1 MVFLAY
7 HKGLLPCLACL
18 IPGVAFADFI
28 DDSHLRLDTRNF
40 YMNRDFRDAGLSDT
54 PRHDGK
60 SQAKAEEWAQGFLMR
75 FNSGYTDGTIGFGLD
90 ALGLVG
96 LKLDSGQGTS
106 GTGLLQ
112 RNPQNGNPA
121 DEFSFLGLTAK
132 ARVSQTVLSVG
143 DHEPVLPVVVR
154 QDTRLLPQTFQ
165 GAQVQSKDID
175 KLMLIGGQFDAV
187 HQRDSGNY
195 DDLSMSAD
203 GSHGGVTTDRFNY
216 AGATYTPITNLELTG
231 YRAEL
236 KDNYSQSIANLVYTL
251 PLGQTAKLKADLRYF
266 DSKGEGR
273 SDIDNRLQGGMFSYL
288 DRGHRLS
295 VSYQDQSGRTGLP
308 YLAGADP
315 WGLNNGTYNYF
326 VRADMDSW
334 QLRYDYD
341 FAAAGLPGLTLMTR
355 YITADGFR
363 VAGRDGRAW
372 ERDIDLGYV
381 IQNGSLKGLG
391 LLWRNATYR
400 SNTTT
405 DVDEN
410 RVRLTYTFNF
420 W

>member
-1 MVFLAY
+1 MFFLASP
-7 HKGLLPCLACL
+7 KGLLPCLACV
-18 IPGVAFADFI
+18 IPSLAFADFI
-28 DDSHLRLDTRNF
+28 DDSHLQLDARNF
-40 YMNRDFRDAGLSDT
+40 YINRDYRDADRPDT
-54 PRHDGK
+54 PKHDGK
-60 SQAKAEEWAQGFLMR
+60 SQAMAEEWAQGFLLR
-75 FNSGYTDGTIGFGLD
+75 FSSGYTDGLVGFGVN

-96 LKLDSGQGTS
+96 LKLDSGAGSS
-106 GTGLLQ
+106 GAGALRRNAQTGE
-112 RNPQNGNPA
+112 PA

-132 ARVSQTVLSVG
+132 ARVSKTTLTVG

-165 GAQVQSKDID
+165 GAQVLSKDID

-195 DDLSMSAD
+195 DDLGMAAD
-203 GSHGGVTTDRFNY
+203 SSHGGVTTDRFDY
-216 AGATYTPITNLELTG
+216 AGATYTPFPNLELTA

-236 KDNYSQSIANLVYTL
+236 KDNYSQSIANLVYNL

-266 DSKGEGR
+266 DSNSEGNT
-273 SDIDNRLQGGMFSYL
+273 DVDNRLYGAMFSYL
-288 DRGHRLS
+288 DQGHRLS
-295 VSYQDQSGRTGLP
+295 LARQEQNGRTGLP

-315 WGLNNGTYNYF
+315 WGFNNGTYNYF
-326 VRADMDSW
+326 VRAGQDSW

-341 FAAAGLPGLTLMTR
+341 FAAAGLPGLTLMAR

-363 VAGRDGRAW
+363 VSGQAARAW

-381 IQNGSLKGLG
+381 IQSGTLKGLG
-391 LLWRNATYR
+391 LLWRNATFR
-400 SNTTT
+400 SNALT
-405 DVDEN
+405 DIDEN
-410 RVRLTYTFNF
+410 RLRIAYTFNI